1 MMKASQWTAIDKGT
15 IDLVRHFL
23 RENKPEINARDL
35 AKLLD
40 CSEARLYRI
49 FHYSGTPLTVGEFT
63 SVCTM
68 FGKNPADEYSRIL
81 SLAEQD
87 KPALQRTDLLVRRI
101 EDALTDFHR
110 KDQ

>member
-1 MMKASQWTAIDKGT
+1 MMKASQWTAIDKEAV
-15 IDLVRHFL
+15 DLVKCFL
-23 RENKPEINARDL
+23 RENKAKINTVTL
-35 AKLLD
+35 AKVMN
-40 CSEARLYRI
+40 CSQSRLYRV
-49 FHYSGTPLTVGEFT
+49 FQYSSDPLTVGEFT
-63 SVCTM
+63 LICTV

-81 SLAEQD
+81 RLTKLD

>member
-15 IDLVRHFL
+15 IDLVKHFL
-23 RENKPEINARDL
+23 HENKPKINASDL
-35 AKLLD
+35 AKSLD

-81 SLAEQD
+81 SLANLD

-110 KDQ
+110 TGQ